1 MRLSHY
7 YEVAKTSVAG
17 KIIYSIAVGVGGV
30 AILVVFFTAPITV
43 APISKL
49 MPWIVGFNGALTG
62 YMAMEK
68 AGQGLKY
75 KRLWSVGVGALMVI
89 GVCALLVFIFPTIV
103 DVSTV
108 TIKDLLVWL
117 VVGVICSGFGG
128 VLAVKYDNLK
138 RKGGITA

>member
-7 YEVAKTSVAG
+7 YEVAKTSAAG

-43 APISKL
+43 APLSKL

-62 YMAMEK
+62 YMALEK

-75 KRLWSVGVGALMVI
+75 KRVWAVGVGALMVAS
-89 GVCALLVFIFPTIV
+89 VCTSLLFVFPTMI
-103 DVSTV
+103 DVSMV
-108 TIKDLLVWL
+108 TIRDLLVWL

-128 VLAVKYDNLK
+128 LLAIKYDNLR